1 MNDSFIRL
9 LQKLNEIVYVSRV
22 QVLALP
28 AQCLV
33 AVVVAFVM
41 MMVTMMMM
49 RLLFRSCLEDFI

>member
-9 LQKLNEIVYVSRV
+9 LQKLNETVYVSHV

-28 AQCLV
+28 AQSLV

-41 MMVTMMMM
+41 MMVTMMM